1 MSTNKYRRR
10 RAMRT
15 PTAGTK
21 YQNEPIQAPLQKVDK
36 SSSFNDLGREDARRI
51 AEQNNPNTRYV
62 DKPTATT
69 SKRQLSD
76 AMSRQQAVIRSAQ
89 RQVLGSNAVPQ
100 LKPSGSFAAP
110 SVPPKP
116 QLVFKGGSV
125 HFQPRANLVTA
136 VAGIASQML
145 VEPLS
150 DAISDNI
157 IFPLMEKALA
167 RDIPSAA
174 EIRRLQ
180 QQAKQPPEQVRSSR
194 DAAGE
199 EPSHALAEAPVPS
212 LNAIDDAEQAI
223 EDSAPL
229 RAIVEEA
236 PMLQPHSPA
245 PQDDERNRE
254 YLIRRAALGDN
265 PTQDEMRAV
274 VEYGLQQHR
283 INFPHLYQ

>member
-1 MSTNKYRRR
+1 M
-10 RAMRT
+10 
-15 PTAGTK
+15 TA
-21 YQNEPIQAPLQKVDK
+21 
-36 SSSFNDLGREDARRI
+36 
-51 AEQNNPNTRYV
+51 
-62 DKPTATT
+62 
-69 SKRQLSD
+69 
-76 AMSRQQAVIRSAQ
+76 
-89 RQVLGSNAVPQ
+89 
-100 LKPSGSFAAP
+100 
-110 SVPPKP
+110 
-116 QLVFKGGSV
+116 
-125 HFQPRANLVTA
+125 
-136 VAGIASQML
+136 ASPDWL
-145 VEPLS
+145 YL
-150 DAISDNI
+150 
-157 IFPLMEKALA
+157 L
-167 RDIPSAA
+167 PSAA

-283 INFPHLYQ
+283 IKRKE

>member
-1 MSTNKYRRR
+1 
-10 RAMRT
+10 MRT

-21 YQNEPIQAPLQKVDK
+21 YQNEPIQAPLQKVEQ
-36 SSSFNDLGREDARRI
+36 SSSFDALGREDARRI
-51 AEQNNPNTRYV
+51 AEQNNPNTRYI

-76 AMSRQQAVIRSAQ
+76 AMSRQQALIRDAQ
-89 RQVLGSNAVPQ
+89 RQVLGSSAVPQ

-110 SVPPKP
+110 SVPQS

-136 VAGIASQML
+136 VAGVASQML

-157 IFPLMEKALA
+157 IFPLMEKALG

-174 EIRRLQ
+174 ELRQLMEQERQ
-180 QQAKQPPEQVRSSR
+180 NPKQVRNVK
-194 DAAGE
+194 DAVKDVL
-199 EPSHALAEAPVPS
+199 PQTSLEASVMP
-212 LNAIDDAEQAI
+212 LNPIDDVDVPI
-223 EDSAPL
+223 EDSTPL
-229 RAIVEEA
+229 ETIVEGVKET
-236 PMLQPHSPA
+236 HSLSPE
-245 PQDDERNRE
+245 DDERNRE

-265 PTQDEMRAV
+265 PSQEEMDAV
-274 VEYGLQQHR
+274 VAYGLEQHR
-283 INFPHLYQ
+283 INFPYLY